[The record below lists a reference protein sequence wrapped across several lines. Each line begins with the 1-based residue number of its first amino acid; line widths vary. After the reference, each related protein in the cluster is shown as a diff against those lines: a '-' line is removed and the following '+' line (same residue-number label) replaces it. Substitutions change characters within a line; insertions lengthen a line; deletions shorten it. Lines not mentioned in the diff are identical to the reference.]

1 MKKSTVKAAKAPA
14 TTKPATA
21 KKAPAKIVKKTA
33 AAPVKK
39 TAAPAVKAS
48 SAKAAPIVIT
58 ALINVG
64 FGNTLYVR
72 GEGPGLSWNVGVPL
86 DCAAD
91 DKWTISLPGG
101 KSVLFKLL
109 VNDISWSIG
118 PDYVAASGE
127 KVTVAP
133 SF

>member
-1 MKKSTVKAAKAPA
+1 MKKSTVKAVKA
-14 TTKPATA
+14 PATA

-33 AAPVKK
+33 AVPVKRA
-39 TAAPAVKAS
+39 AAPAVKAS
-48 SAKAAPIVIT
+48 SGKSSPTVIT
-58 ALINVG
+58 ALIDIG

-86 DCAAD
+86 DCATD
-91 DKWTISLPGG
+91 DKWTISLPGAG
-101 KSVLFKLL
+101 KPVLFKLL

-133 SF
+133 NF